1 MHYRFAHFWKCLKV
15 ESFFSSSSFASFTEI
30 CVALTNLEMIHQPS
44 GCRKKSKALTISDDV
59 PNMFFS
65 SAGNLTFKT
74 VLFAFGNSIK
84 NCDAFDDS
92 FCFFLKHIHITFA
105 ACFKAHISLSFCSNR
120 DFNPSMLAGSTW
132 KKDDKVKIRNIIT
145 NNHQGSH

>member
-1 MHYRFAHFWKCLKV
+1 
-15 ESFFSSSSFASFTEI
+15 
-30 CVALTNLEMIHQPS
+30 MIHQPS

-84 NCDAFDDS
+84 NCDAFDDT
-92 FCFFLKHIHITFA
+92 FCLFLKHIHIPLLPVSKHIFLCLFA
-105 ACFKAHISLSFCSNR
+105 PIVT
-120 DFNPSMLAGSTW
+120 STLRCW
-132 KKDDKVKIRNIIT
+132 QDRPEKKDDKVKIRNIIT